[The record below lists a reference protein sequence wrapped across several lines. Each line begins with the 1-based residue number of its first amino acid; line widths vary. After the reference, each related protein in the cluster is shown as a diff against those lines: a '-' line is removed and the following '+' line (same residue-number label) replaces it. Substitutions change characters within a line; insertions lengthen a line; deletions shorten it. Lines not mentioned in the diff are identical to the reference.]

1 MPQSADRG
9 ASAQL
14 KSFRMRSRYGAL
26 AIYSVLLACVS
37 ASYLFLALRGA
48 GFPAWW
54 VVLLGIATCLFVWQF
69 GLRAPRL
76 GLISMERLPQIG
88 MLLVFDPA
96 VAASICAAASL
107 IWPLVS
113 RRYSQGS
120 LKVAALRAI
129 HNASMTAL
137 MLLVAGN
144 IYLEIGGR
152 HPLTGLLATD
162 VVPLIAMALVAQA
175 INVGLMMLFF
185 RFDGRDVRRIVT
197 PSYAL
202 SDLIF
207 VPAGVLA
214 AVLYNAG
221 GVEVFGL
228 FAGLMLLFVLSFN
241 SIGTQRDPVPADRG
255 PLTRLFEAQLALKG
269 ARRIDDLAE
278 RLLAESRTLFR
289 FDELHF
295 VLVDRERRLLDFR
308 VHERHMVRQPAHV
321 KPLEAG
327 LFGWLVARAE
337 PLLVQDWRNVP
348 PELSQRAEGTSMI
361 SGSLLAMP
369 LVNDGIV
376 LGLLCVQHSQ
386 AGLYAPADLHLMRQ
400 LGGQVAGALADA
412 RAFED
417 LENYRRHLEERVTE
431 RTEELEKANAEKER
445 LISVLRERSQ
455 RLERETQEDALTGVA
470 NRRCFM
476 QRLAAE
482 IDVALAVGRPLSVA
496 IADLDHFKIVNDEL
510 GHPVGD
516 LALRQCAALMRRNCG
531 HSDLVARIGGEEFA
545 LILPGMTRADAV
557 TFCENL
563 RSTVAA
569 HDWQAT
575 HPDLA
580 ISISIGVAQWDGS
593 AELDELVHTADARL
607 YTAKRAGRNQ
617 VA

>member
-1 MPQSADRG
+1 
-9 ASAQL
+9 
-14 KSFRMRSRYGAL
+14 MRSRYGAL
-26 AIYSVLLACVS
+26 AIYSLLLAAV
-37 ASYLFLALRGA
+37 AAGALVLTSMRGVD
-48 GFPAWW
+48 FPPWW
-54 VVLLGIATCLFVWQF
+54 AVLLGIGTCLFVWQF

-88 MLLVFDPA
+88 MLLIFEPA

-107 IWPLVS
+107 TWPLVS

-137 MLLVAGN
+137 MLMLAGEA
-144 IYLEIGGR
+144 YLATGGR

-162 VVPLIAMALVAQA
+162 AIPLVAMALTAQA
-175 INVGLMMLFF
+175 VNVGLMMLFF

-207 VPAGVLA
+207 VPAGVLG
-214 AVLYNAG
+214 AVLFNTGSQA
-221 GVEVFGL
+221 VFWL

-241 SIGTQRDPVPADRG
+241 SIGSNRDPAQADRA
-255 PLTRLFEAQLALKG
+255 PLTRLFEAGLKLQG
-269 ARRIDDLAE
+269 ARRVDDLAE
-278 RLLAESRTLFR
+278 RILAETRTLFR
-289 FDELHF
+289 FDELYL
-295 VLVDRERRLLDFR
+295 VLVDRERRQLDLR
-308 VHERHMVRQPAHV
+308 LHERQHVRLPPRV
-321 KPLEAG
+321 KPIETG
-327 LFGWLVARAE
+327 LFGWLIARAE
-337 PLLVQDWRNVP
+337 PLLVEDWRNAP
-348 PELSQRAEGTSMI
+348 PELLQRAEATEKAT
-361 SGSLLAMP
+361 GSLLAVP

-376 LGLLCVQHSQ
+376 LGLLSVQHTQ
-386 AGLYAPADLHLMRQ
+386 AGIYAAADLHVIRQ
-400 LGGQVAGALADA
+400 LGEQVAGALADA

-445 LISVLRERSQ
+445 LISALRERSL

-482 IDVALAVGRPLSVA
+482 IDVALAVGQPLSVA

-516 LALRQCAALMRRNCG
+516 MALRQCAGLMRRGCSP
-531 HSDLVARIGGEEFA
+531 SDLVARIGGEEFA
-545 LILPGMTRADAV
+545 LILPGMTRTTAME
-557 TFCENL
+557 FCDSL
-563 RSTVAA
+563 RSIVSAY
-569 HDWQAT
+569 DWPAI
-575 HPDLA
+575 HPELA